1 MSLETADVVVIGAG
15 IAGASAAA
23 ALAETARVVVL
34 ERESFAGMHSTGR
47 SAALFSEIYGSA
59 AVRALSRA
67 SRGFLYAPPEGFAA
81 AEVVRARGALHI
93 ASADQL
99 AALEAFAT
107 LPDVAPAVRRVDA
120 DEARSLCPIL
130 REDYVAAAALELGSA
145 DIDVDALHQGFLR
158 QLRARGGEVVTDAEV
173 VAARAEG
180 GGWRVETP
188 GRPGRGGAVV
198 NAAGAWA
205 DRVGELAGARL
216 IGLEPRRRTA
226 LIVDAPPGSDTM
238 AWPMII
244 DIDEQFY
251 FRPDSGGLLLS
262 PGDETPSEPC
272 DAQPEEW
279 DIAMAVDRVQT
290 ATTLEVRRIRRSW
303 AGLRSFVADRTPVAG
318 FAPDAPGFFWLAGQG
333 GYGIQTAPA
342 MGRVAAALV
351 RGETAPEELTR
362 FGVDARTICGP
373 IAPWERAEHLR
384 IKRHPFRFE
393 NVCQL

>member
-23 ALAETARVVVL
+23 NLAEGLKVVVL

-67 SRGFLYAPPEGFAA
+67 SRGFLFTPPEGFAA

-93 ASADQL
+93 ASAGQL
-99 AALEAFAT
+99 AALEAFAS

-120 DEARSLCPIL
+120 EEARALCPIL

-145 DIDVDALHQGFLR
+145 DIDVDALHQGWLR
-158 QLRARGGEVVTDAEV
+158 QLRARGGELAVDAEV
-173 VAARAEG
+173 TGLTRER

-188 GRPGRGGAVV
+188 GRAISAGVVV

-205 DRVGELAGARL
+205 DRVGGLAGARPV
-216 IGLEPRRRTA
+216 GLEPCRRTA
-226 LIVDAPPGSDTM
+226 LIVDAPQGADTRT
-238 AWPMII
+238 WPMVI

-272 DAQPEEW
+272 DVQPEEL
-279 DIAMAVDRVQT
+279 DIAIAVDRVQG
-290 ATTLEVRRIRRSW
+290 ATSLDVRRIRRSW

-351 RGETAPEELTR
+351 RGESLPADLAR
-362 FGVDARTICGP
+362 FGVNTDDLRPDRPALAAR
-373 IAPWERAEHLR
+373 
-384 IKRHPFRFE
+384 
-393 NVCQL
+393 